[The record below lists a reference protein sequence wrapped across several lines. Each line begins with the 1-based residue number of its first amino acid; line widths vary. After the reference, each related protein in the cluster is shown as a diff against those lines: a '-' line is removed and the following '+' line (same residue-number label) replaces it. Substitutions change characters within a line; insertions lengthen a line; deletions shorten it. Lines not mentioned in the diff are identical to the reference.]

1 MVKNQSTRMALWWAG
16 GIALAVILIFGI
28 RYVAYA
34 LSSESTDDA
43 FIEAHVTPISPKVA
57 GQVVAVPVNDNQD
70 VKEGDLLVEI
80 DPRDYEARFAQARA
94 ALDGATAQHKVAQIN
109 LEKSRLQLTSVE
121 ADAAQAAAQV
131 TAAEAQ
137 AVRADA
143 DWRRARELLQT
154 GAIAQQDFDGAQATS
169 RSANA
174 DLEAARRKTASDEAL
189 VAEAQEQLAHDQ
201 AQIDL
206 AATMVEQAQAAA
218 RLAELQ
224 LSYTK
229 ILAPRD
235 GRVTERSVERGGY
248 VQEGQILLALVPRD
262 VWVVANFK
270 ESQLT
275 HMRPGQPAAIR
286 VDAYP
291 GVRYR
296 GHVDSIQAGSGAR
309 FSLLP
314 PENAVGNYVKVVQRV
329 PVKIVFDALP
339 DDGHLLG
346 PGMSVM
352 PMVQVE
358 SMHAHLVLLVFIV
371 VMTLGALFVVGVVI
385 HRFRNRNSQTA
396 AAAHP

>member
-1 MVKNQSTRMALWWAG
+1 MVKNRSTRKALWWAG
-16 GIALAVILIFGI
+16 GVTAAVLLIFGI

-43 FIEAHVTPISPKVA
+43 FIEAHVTPISSKVA

-80 DPRDYEARFAQARA
+80 DPRDYEARLVQARA
-94 ALDGATAQHKVAQIN
+94 ALDGTTAQHKVAEIN
-109 LEKSRLQLTSVE
+109 LEKSRSQLTSVQ
-121 ADAAQAAAQV
+121 ADAAQSAARVASV
-131 TAAEAQ
+131 EAQ
-137 AVRADA
+137 AVRADV

-154 GAIAQQDFDGAQATS
+154 GAIAQQDFDSAQAMA

-189 VAEAQEQLAHDQ
+189 AAEAQQQLAHDQ
-201 AQIDL
+201 AQIDV
-206 AATMVEQAQAAA
+206 AATMIEQAQATT

-235 GRVTERSVERGGY
+235 GRVTERSVERGSY
-248 VQEGQILLALVPRD
+248 VQEGQLLLALVPRD

-286 VDAYP
+286 VDSYP
-291 GVRYR
+291 GVRYP
-296 GHVDSIQAGSGAR
+296 GHVDSVQTGSGAR

-329 PVKIVFDALP
+329 PVKIVFDAPP

-346 PGMSVM
+346 PGMSVV
-352 PMVQVE
+352 PVVQVE

-371 VMTLGALFVVGVVI
+371 VMTLGALFVVGIAI
-385 HRFRNRNSQTA
+385 HRFRSRNSQTA